1 MKRAGALLF
10 LAVVFAGASLAV
22 LLFRDAVVE
31 RLERFGAG
39 VFFVDSITE
48 RDLEENYVRA
58 GENRGKIRVFLVPG
72 HDDTAPGTLYR
83 GMREADLTLEIAGY
97 LAEFLRVDPHFNVFV
112 ARDREG
118 YNQALVNYFTSDRAG
133 IEAFRSR
140 FKGIMRAAVDA
151 GVIGAETQVN
161 NGVAN
166 EETAIKLY
174 GMSRWAN
181 RNNIHIALHLHFN
194 NYPRRNQSSVPG
206 DYSGFALYVPERQL
220 SNAKASRAIAE
231 DIRSALRGIIP
242 VSDLPQEEAG
252 ITESQEL
259 IALGAANTLDAAGV
273 LVEYGYI
280 YEPQFTDPDVRPLAL
295 RELAYQTYLGLQS
308 FFEDTGTPAAKTPLI
323 PYSWGVDVSFGARG
337 SPDIFA
343 LQSLLRTNGFYPPR
357 GETFRTCPMTGN
369 FLSCTLRA
377 LVAFQTNAG
386 LPPNGMLDAPT
397 RELLNRAEFK

>member
-1 MKRAGALLF
+1 MKRIGIALGVVVVGGIV
-10 LAVVFAGASLAV
+10 AVIVF
-22 LLFRDAVVE
+22 REAVVE
-31 RLERFGAG
+31 RLARFGAG
-39 VFFVDSITE
+39 VFFVDSISE
-48 RDLEENYVRA
+48 YSLKEDYARA
-58 GENRGKIRVFLVPG
+58 GDGRGKVRIFLVPG
-72 HDDTAPGTLYR
+72 HDDAAPGALYH
-83 GMREADLTLEIAGY
+83 GTREAELTLEVAGY
-97 LAEFLRVDPHFNVFV
+97 LAEFLRTDPHFSVFTV
-112 ARDREG
+112 RERQG
-118 YNQALVNYFTSDRAG
+118 YNQALVNYFTADRAG

-194 NYPRRNQSSVPG
+194 NYPRWNQSSVPG

-220 SNAKASRAIAE
+220 SNAKASRAVAEAVRGALGRIA
-231 DIRSALRGIIP
+231 P
-242 VSDLPQEEAG
+242 VSNLPQEEAG

-295 RELAYQTYLGLQS
+295 RELAYQTYLGLRS
-308 FFEDTGTPAAKTPLI
+308 FFEGADISAAKTALL
-323 PYSWGVDVSFGARG
+323 PYLWNTDIAPGARRN
-337 SPDIFA
+337 PDVFTLQAA
-343 LQSLLRTNGFYPPR
+343 LRAKGFYPPR

-369 FLSCTLRA
+369 FFSCTSRA
-377 LVAFQTNAG
+377 LAAFQASIKLSPTG
-386 LPPNGMLDAPT
+386 KLDAPT
-397 RELLNRAEFK
+397 RELLNRTYAQ